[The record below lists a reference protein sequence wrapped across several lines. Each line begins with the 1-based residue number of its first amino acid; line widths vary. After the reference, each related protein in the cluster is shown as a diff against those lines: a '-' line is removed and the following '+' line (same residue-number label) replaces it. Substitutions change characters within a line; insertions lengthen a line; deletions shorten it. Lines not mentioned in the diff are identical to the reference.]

1 MQHAHCSC
9 VHGACWIGKGWT
21 GQRRG
26 TGDNGVAL
34 GVGLVVS
41 RVSRVA
47 WRGSEMEEDWTR
59 RSDEL
64 SDWLERHRPAQ
75 QPSPQPASLWANGRA
90 EAACRQ
96 EARARL
102 PWDERARAP
111 PGGKEGPGA
120 GVKLRDQG
128 CIWQQGSRAA
138 IATALCSRTASCASC
153 GATALQVRCEAHWE
167 LLSAGARA
175 TAADATADEGQST

>member
-1 MQHAHCSC
+1 MDSVARRQGRHTAQHTGEKSTVGRVRAWLGWGRGGWSASKRIALQLRARCMLDWEGLDGPEG
-9 VHGACWIGKGWT
+9 GA
-21 GQRRG
+21 

-75 QPSPQPASLWANGRA
+75 QPSPQPAGLLANGRA
-90 EAACRQ
+90 EGGMQTGSTGPHPMGRKSQ
-96 EARARL
+96 GPTPREGGARGL
-102 PWDERARAP
+102 
-111 PGGKEGPGA
+111 GSS
-120 GVKLRDQG
+120 LRDQG
-128 CIWQQGSRAA
+128 CMA
-138 IATALCSRTASCASC
+138 
-153 GATALQVRCEAHWE
+153 ATALQVR
-167 LLSAGARA
+167 
-175 TAADATADEGQST
+175 